1 MTRAQ
6 ILAAVP
12 RPGHAALWQYFGLSY
27 ASWITLPRV
36 LAHEMPDDWQ
46 SRMAALLQEF
56 DAAFKNIPRYDVQ
69 VQLKRD
75 GRFVSMPDWISYRHP
90 DSKTIESF
98 K

>member
-1 MTRAQ
+1 VSVLR
-6 ILAAVP
+6 
-12 RPGHAALWQYFGLSY
+12 RPGYDALWVYFGLSY

-56 DAAFKNIPRYDVQ
+56 DAVFKNVPQYDVQ

-75 GRFVSMPDWISYRHP
+75 GRFVPMPDWISYRHP
-90 DSKTIESF
+90 DTKIIETF